1 MPHSQRV
8 QTAKHRRKALNRSII
23 IAFGFGGMLAIAG
36 CGFVKD
42 KFLTNAV
49 IVQNQQD
56 QQSLTDELGPI
67 SLEHYTLAR
76 GHVSGFAIN
85 GGTEVSNAESTKTP
99 LYFLAKRYEE
109 KSITDAQKNGADAR
123 KAKYYRD
130 SLIDTI
136 QRRSEKICAEHQAS
150 ILANSS
156 TANFTTGFI
165 STGLSAVSAAVG
177 GETIK
182 TVLSTSSSIVN
193 AGGTGI
199 RAEFY
204 QNLLAAAIVKKI
216 SQVRAE
222 TQQAINQKQKDSSVA
237 EYGID
242 AALLDVEKY
251 HKQCSFYVGLVEL
264 TDDADKPE
272 LLTYAETTKR
282 IKDISTALTAQQ
294 MIIQDQNASR
304 EERVGAQR
312 QYTLLLLERERLQG
326 LLTQARVK
334 VIRGGTGGTSSTK
347 KK

>member
-1 MPHSQRV
+1 MHHSHKV
-8 QTAKHRRKALNRSII
+8 QAVVHGRKALNRSMV
-23 IAFGFGGMLAIAG
+23 IAFGVGGLLAVAG
-36 CGFVKD
+36 CDLVKD
-42 KFLTNAV
+42 KFLTNSV

-85 GGTEVSNAESTKTP
+85 RESGSSNADSAKKP
-99 LYFLAKRYEE
+99 LYFLAKEYEE
-109 KSITDAQKNGADAR
+109 KSITEAQENGADAR
-123 KAKYYRD
+123 KARYYRD

-182 TVLSTSSSIVN
+182 TILSTSSSIVN

-216 SQVRAE
+216 SEVRAE
-222 TQQAINQKQKDSSVA
+222 TLQAINQKQKDSSVA

-251 HKQCSFYVGLVEL
+251 HKQCSFYIGLVEL

-294 MIIQDQNASR
+294 KIIQDQKAST

-334 VIRGGTGGTSSTK
+334 VIRGGTGSTGSTEK
-347 KK
+347 K